1 MKRVV
6 LTTGG
11 TGGHV
16 FPALAVAEE
25 IRRRFPEA
33 EFLFIGGKYGPE
45 RQMVEKAGIPFVGL
59 PVRGV
64 LGRGIKAVGALVGLG
79 LSTLKARKEIAR
91 FRPDVVV
98 GFGGYASVAG
108 CMGGKL
114 FGVPV
119 VIHEQNSVPGLTNRL
134 LSRVADRILIA
145 LPDEKEFFEA
155 DRTVLTGNPVR
166 AAIAAIRNKTKELDA
181 DAPSVFICG
190 GSLGAKAVNSAVV
203 AMLPLFKELGCN
215 VHHQT
220 GKLDFERIQA
230 AYDAAGMGGC
240 TVEPF
245 VDDMAEAYGRADLV
259 ICRAGAT
266 TIAELTVAGKPA
278 LFIPF
283 PYATHNHQVHN
294 ARYLESKGAA
304 VVVEE
309 RELAQTDMES
319 LVRELLTDK
328 DRILSMSHE
337 AKKLGR
343 PEAATSVVSCLM
355 DCMPKAPLESLVH
368 PYNEDTPE
376 SNTKTD

>member
-25 IRRRFPEA
+25 IRRRFPDA

-45 RQMVEKAGIPFVGL
+45 RQMVERAGIPFVGL

-64 LGRGIKAVGALVGLG
+64 LGRGIKAIGALVGLG
-79 LSTLKARKEIAR
+79 ISTLKSMRIIRKFNPE
-91 FRPDVVV
+91 VVI
-98 GFGGYASVAG
+98 GFGGYAAVAG
-108 CMGGKL
+108 CVGGKL
-114 FGVPV
+114 CGVPV
-119 VIHEQNSVPGLTNRL
+119 SIHEQNSVPGLTNRL
-134 LSRVADRILIA
+134 LSKVAQRIFIS
-145 LPDEKEFFEA
+145 LPDEQEFFEP
-155 DRTVLTGNPVR
+155 DYTVLTGNPVR
-166 AAIAAIRNKTKELDA
+166 AAIADIRCVFKTLDA
-181 DAPSVFICG
+181 DAPSVLICG

-203 AMLPLFKELGCN
+203 GMLPTLKKLGCII
-215 VHHQT
+215 HHQT
-220 GKLDFERIQA
+220 GQA
-230 AYDAAGMGGC
+230 DLESIRTAYKEAGMEQC

-245 VDDMAEAYGRADLV
+245 IDDMAAAYAAADLV

-309 RELAQTDMES
+309 RELVQKDMNS
-319 LVRELLTDK
+319 IVTELLTNDQK
-328 DRILSMSHE
+328 LQSMSE
-337 AKKLGR
+337 AAKKLGR
-343 PEAATSVVSCLM
+343 PEAAANVVSCVM
-355 DCMPKAPLESLVH
+355 DLLPKVSLESLVH
-368 PYNEDTPE
+368 PYNDPE
-376 SNTKTD
+376 NNESTD

>member
-25 IRRRFPEA
+25 IRRRFPNV

-45 RQMVEKAGIPFVGL
+45 RQMVEKAGIRFVGL

-64 LGRGIKAVGALVGLG
+64 LGRGIKAIGAVVGLG
-79 LSTLKARKEIAR
+79 LSTLKSMRIIRNFA
-91 FRPDVVV
+91 PDVVI
-98 GFGGYASVAG
+98 GFGGYAAVAG
-108 CMGGKL
+108 CLGGKAC
-114 FGVPV
+114 GIPV
-119 VIHEQNSVPGLTNRL
+119 AIHEQNSVPGLTNRL
-134 LSRVADRILIA
+134 LSKIAQRIFIS
-145 LPDEKEFFEA
+145 LPDEHEYFEP
-155 DRTVLTGNPVR
+155 DYTVLTGNPVR
-166 AAIAAIRNKTKELDA
+166 AAIADIRSASKKYDA
-181 DAPSVFICG
+181 AAPSVLICG

-203 AMLPLFKELGCN
+203 DMLPTLKELGCS

-220 GKLDFERIQA
+220 GKADYERIKSAYVA
-230 AYDAAGMGGC
+230 AQMQNC

-245 VDDMAEAYGRADLV
+245 VDDMAAAYASADLV

-283 PYATHNHQVHN
+283 PHATHNHQVHN
-294 ARYLESKGAA
+294 ARYLETKGAA

-309 RELAQTDMES
+309 HELVQKDMNA
-319 LVRELLTDK
+319 LVTELLQSNET
-328 DRILSMSHE
+328 LQSMSDA

-343 PEAATSVVSCLM
+343 PEAAANVVSCIL
-355 DCMPKAPLESLVH
+355 DLLPKAPLESLVH
-368 PYNEDTPE
+368 PYKDEPETNE
-376 SNTKTD
+376 STD

>member
-33 EFLFIGGKYGPE
+33 EFLFIGGQYGPE
-45 RQMVEKAGIPFVGL
+45 RQMVEKAGIPFMAL

-64 LGRGIKAVGALVGLG
+64 LGRGVKAIGAFVGLG
-79 LSTLKARKEIAR
+79 ISALKSMRIIRK
-91 FRPDVVV
+91 FNPDVVI
-98 GFGGYASVAG
+98 GFGGYAAVAG
-108 CMGGKL
+108 CVGGKL
-114 FGVPV
+114 CGVPV
-119 VIHEQNSVPGLTNRL
+119 AIHEQNSVPGLTNRL
-134 LSRVADRILIA
+134 LSKVATRIFIS
-145 LPDEKEFFEA
+145 LPDEQEFFEP
-155 DRTVLTGNPVR
+155 DYTVLTGNPVR
-166 AAIAAIRNKTKELDA
+166 AAIAEIRSASKPLDVA
-181 DAPSVFICG
+181 APSVFVCG

-203 AMLPLFKELGCN
+203 DMLPTLKKLGCT

-220 GKLDFERIQA
+220 GKADFERIQA
-230 AYDAAGMGGC
+230 AYAEARMDQYI
-240 TVEPF
+240 VEPF
-245 VDDMAEAYGRADLV
+245 VDDMAAAYTAADLV

-278 LFIPF
+278 LYIPF

-294 ARYLESKGAA
+294 ARYLETKGAA

-309 RELAQTDMES
+309 RELVQKDMNS
-319 LVRELLTDK
+319 IVTELLTSDEK
-328 DRILSMSHE
+328 LQSMSVA

-343 PEAATSVVSCLM
+343 PEAAASVVSCIL
-355 DCMPKAPLESLVH
+355 DLLPKSPLESLVH
-368 PYNEDTPE
+368 PYNEPE
-376 SNTKTD
+376 KNELMD